1 MFSARLCRLTR
12 HGRAENG
19 TGLIGSLVGVTV
31 FLSLLLFAVHLV
43 LNLYATSVVTAVAFD
58 AARVVAG
65 SDGGR
70 TAEVAAE
77 RHARGVLGRYDDAG
91 DLDFAWRY
99 LSTDGDGV
107 PDVVELRVVAVHPT
121 ALLAHLDVPFQRVD
135 RTVTVRLERFQ

>member
-1 MFSARLCRLTR
+1 
-12 HGRAENG
+12 
-19 TGLIGSLVGVTV
+19 VTV
-31 FLSLLLFAVHLV
+31 FLTLLLLAVHIV

-70 TAEVAAE
+70 AAEEVAE
-77 RHARGVLGRYDDAG
+77 GQARAALGRYEEDG

-99 LSTDGDGV
+99 VSTDGDGV

-121 ALLAHLDVPFQRVD
+121 ALLAHLHVPFQRVD
-135 RTVTVRLERFQ
+135 RVVRVRLERFR